1 MDLFAGFNSIFG
13 NFDASIVFLFAVV
26 FAATYFYLKGRPPS
40 NMPPGPKGW
49 PFIGHL
55 NLCFEQEKQLHVKTD
70 EWGKQYGGLYSEY
83 TIIPFM

>member
-1 MDLFAGFNSIFG
+1 MGLPCWMNSVLEC
-13 NFDASIVFLFAVV
+13 FDVRIIIISSSVLAT
-26 FAATYFYLKGRPPS
+26 TYFYLKGRPPS

-70 EWGKQYGGLYSEY
+70 EWGKQYGGLYSE
-83 TIIPFM
+83 